1 MQQRDTSTS
10 KLLASSQSILLKLV
24 QLIVNRTNDFNVNT
38 NSRQMTFNQTP

>member
-10 KLLASSQSILLKLV
+10 KLLASSQSILKLV

>member
-1 MQQRDTSTS
+1 MQQRDTFTS
-10 KLLASSQSILLKLV
+10 KLLASSQSILKLV